1 MNEDTILLISLLKA
15 TTEHSTYLI
24 GTLKQKPKHDFNVC
38 IKNIDTLIESLEK
51 SLNEA
56 EKEMLQETTD
66 CIHDLVKEVR
76 QQTQIK

>member
-1 MNEDTILLISLLKA
+1 MNSDTILLISLLKA

-51 SLNEA
+51 SLNEQ
-56 EKEMLQETTD
+56 EREMLQETTD
-66 CIHDLVKEVR
+66 CIHHVVKEVR
-76 QQTQIK
+76 EFKLAV